1 MLTRSAKNKGAILQ
15 KLVRDYILASFPLNT
30 WDVKST
36 TMGERG
42 VDVQLSEKAREF
54 FNFNIECK
62 NVERLNLWAS
72 WEQACSRPDAPP
84 LLVVK
89 RNKCKPLVVMDAND
103 FFNLVRSK
111 RIETS
116 EVMK

>member
-1 MLTRSAKNKGAILQ
+1 MLTRSAKNKGALLQ

-42 VDVQLSEKAREF
+42 VDVQLSEKAREY
-54 FNFNIECK
+54 FNFNVECK
-62 NVERLNLWAS
+62 NVERLNLWSA
-72 WEQACSRPDAPP
+72 WEQACSRTDAPP

-89 RNKCKPLVVMDAND
+89 RNKLKPLVVLDAND
-103 FFNLVRSK
+103 FFNLIRYK
-111 RIETS
+111 P
-116 EVMK
+116 